1 MKGYWLIFS
10 SHVKDPAAL
19 QEYARRWKPI
29 GEKYGAVLKVLVA
42 SALKEMSFSS
52 RVLTVEFDSLEK
64 AQACYDDPAYIE
76 AKAFAL
82 RAGSRELVIFEGQIA
97 Q

>member
-10 SHVKDPAAL
+10 ADATDPAAL
-19 QEYARRWKPI
+19 QEYARQWKPI
-29 GEKYGAVLKVLVA
+29 GEKYGAVLKMLDA
-42 SALKEMSFSS
+42 SALKEMSWSS

-64 AQACYDDPAYIE
+64 ARACYDDPAYIE

-82 RAGSRELVIFEGQIA
+82 RAGSRELIIFEGQFA